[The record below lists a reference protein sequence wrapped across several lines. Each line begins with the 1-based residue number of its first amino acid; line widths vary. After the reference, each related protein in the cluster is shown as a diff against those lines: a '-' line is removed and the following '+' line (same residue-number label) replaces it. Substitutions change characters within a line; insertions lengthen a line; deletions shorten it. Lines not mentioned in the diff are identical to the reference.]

1 MMNSKVI
8 VFVVLLCLTGFG
20 LLLRGYMP
28 KFPQLQYISHFVTAC
43 DKCLTKDDPWLMQHL
58 HKSVQPFLSA
68 NYSLPEDAFNWWKH
82 LQLESRDY
90 GTYRTTVNRLFQMFP
105 KSPDLLESSPNHSRN
120 CAVVGNSGNL
130 RGSHYGPLIDS
141 HDVVI
146 RINKGHTKGY
156 EADVGTKTTHRIMYP
171 ESAMDLDDSTHLVL
185 FAFKIKDLEWLIKAF
200 STGFFGRSYAPIKS
214 TIKANKDLV
223 MVTNPAFMRYVH
235 EIWLEKKGGY
245 PSTGFMAVILAL
257 HICDEVHVFGFGADK
272 DGNWSHYF
280 EELKNKKFKTGLHP
294 GSHEY
299 DIIKE
304 LAERKILHFYAGS

>member
-1 MMNSKVI
+1 MNSRVI
-8 VFVVLLCLTGFG
+8 VFVALLCATG
-20 LLLRGYMP
+20 LCVLLRGSMP
-28 KFPQLQYISHFVTAC
+28 EFPQLQISRCSC
-43 DKCLTKDDPWLMQHL
+43 DKCLTEEDPWLMQHL
-58 HKSVQPFLSA
+58 NKSVQPFLSA
-68 NYSLPEDAFNWWKH
+68 DYSLPEDAFNWWKR

-90 GTYRTTVNRLFQMFP
+90 STYRTTVERLFQMFP
-105 KSPDLLESSPNHSRN
+105 PSPDLIESSPDRCRT

-130 RGSHYGPLIDS
+130 RQSHYGPLIDF

-223 MVTNPAFMRYVH
+223 MILNPAFMKYVH
-235 EIWLEKKGGY
+235 EMWLKKKGRY
-245 PSTGFMAVILAL
+245 PSTGFMTLAL
-257 HICDEVHVFGFGADK
+257 SMHMCDEINVFGFGADS
-272 DGNWSHYF
+272 DGNWYHYF
-280 EELKNKKFKTGLHP
+280 GAVNKNLRTGPHP
-294 GSHEY
+294 GGQEY
-299 DIIKE
+299 DILQQLHK
-304 LAERKILHFYAGS
+304 AHKIHFYNGWQ